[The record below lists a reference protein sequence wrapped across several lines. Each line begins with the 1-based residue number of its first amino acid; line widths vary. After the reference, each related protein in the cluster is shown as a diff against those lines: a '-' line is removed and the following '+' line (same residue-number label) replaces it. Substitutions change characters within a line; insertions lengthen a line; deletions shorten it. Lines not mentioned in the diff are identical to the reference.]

1 MFPVFNTYWKLV
13 TIVGDVL
20 VVLIQDVDI
29 ELLCNELVA
38 NVL

>member
-1 MFPVFNTYWKLV
+1 MFPVFNTYWKLETV
-13 TIVGDVL
+13 VRDVL
-20 VVLIQDVDI
+20 VVLIQDVNI